1 MLHPTTLDYIL
12 PASFS
17 SLTKD
22 MDSNTIVLP
31 RSIGSIFVPQGLKRQ
46 VGDILRTFTELISS
60 DKRGYISNITVI
72 AVDSEDSTAFFQM

>member
-22 MDSNTIVLP
+22 MNSNTIVLP
-31 RSIGSIFVPQGLKRQ
+31 RSIGSIFVPQGLKKQ
-46 VGDILRTFTELISS
+46 VGDILRTFTELTSS
-60 DKRGYISNITVI
+60 DKRGYVSNITVI